1 MSVGDTRLSS
11 SSLEQEWTLEGLG
24 ASPIDSPEHLIKASS
39 SDVNKGNE
47 QRRHRRQVNQV
58 DPGEHGGVVVF
69 PFLSKCTDST
79 LLLRPCRRRDPEC
92 VFLGYFSPTRTSFLP
107 LLFLFFL
114 PSSTSHSRPLSSR
127 GVRAANHTAP
137 LPLGSFLFLTPPF
150 LEHCRPSLSTPALR
164 LLTRPRHSL
173 RSELSSAALHSTPSQ
188 RTARPRQGCRTPVAT
203 VDIRL
208 CVVWEN
214 S

>member
-1 MSVGDTRLSS
+1 MF
-11 SSLEQEWTLEGLG
+11 SLFYLN
-24 ASPIDSPEHLIKASS
+24 ALIPPFS
-39 SDVNKGNE
+39 SDPA
-47 QRRHRRQVNQV
+47 
-58 DPGEHGGVVVF
+58 DGETLSVF
-69 PFLSKCTDST
+69 SSGIFPP
-79 LLLRPCRRRDPEC
+79 REPP
-92 VFLGYFSPTRTSFLP
+92 SFLP

-127 GVRAANHTAP
+127 GVRTASHTAP

-203 VDIRL
+203 VDISL